1 MQENRGRVANGLR
14 EFKFI
19 TSLWPQLYWLGKAF
33 QTQSHLPATWT
44 VLFACLPLH
53 SHLLFHTNKPVAS
66 SLVSQGC
73 WLSGQEAPEV
83 GNSRHSCLRI
93 SSLGSH
99 CQGHVRIYWDGC
111 LIPIED
117 SFLSLGPFFWAHLP
131 SFTDNISANY
141 PGSASP
147 SCFGS
152 KTWYGGGC
160 LNEEG

>member
-33 QTQSHLPATWT
+33 QTQSHLPAMCT

-53 SHLLFHTNKPVAS
+53 SHLLFHTNKPAAS

-73 WLSGQEAPEV
+73 WLSVQEAPEV

-93 SSLGSH
+93 SRLGSH

-131 SFTDNISANY
+131 SVTDNISANY

-152 KTWYGGGC
+152 KHWYGGGC